1 VQSENEQP
9 DSNASDAPG
18 SARLRIWAIAT
29 VLLAA
34 IFMLHPVRI
43 GYYKRILHYLS
54 DRGRE

>member
-1 VQSENEQP
+1 VQSENEQT
-9 DSNASDAPG
+9 DSNS
-18 SARLRIWAIAT
+18 SVRLRIWAVAT

-43 GYYKRILHYLS
+43 AYYKRILHYLS